1 MNNQQSQ
8 RDRVFNLIKLSWYQ
22 GNCYYCYRDT
32 ISDLSLIK
40 KFTAVQRA
48 PNLLSR
54 DPSLSLGFFNYSGV
68 GRSLPLNLASLS
80 LQGVLHWV
88 ITTIN
93 IHECSEHNRWARNG
107 AQMFSLVQ
115 GWFWP
120 LLINLCLT
128 WTWLGFCSI
137 STNSSQSCFGFMLTL
152 LNLPPD
158 MAKFDNS
165 CGRER
170 TQMHNNVRKSLTLRA
185 MQSIKSVCQICSL
198 SGTTRTE
205 LGTQ

>member
-8 RDRVFNLIKLSWYQ
+8 RKRVFNLIKLSWYQ

-32 ISDLSLIK
+32 ISNLSLIK
-40 KFTAVQRA
+40 KLTAVQRA
-48 PNLLSR
+48 PNLLSG
-54 DPSLSLGFFNYSGV
+54 DLSLNLGFFNHSGL
-68 GRSLPLNLASLS
+68 GQSLPLNLASLS
-80 LQGVLHWV
+80 LRVLHRV
-88 ITTIN
+88 ITRIKHPWALWT
-93 IHECSEHNRWARNG
+93 HRWAQSG
-107 AQMFSLVQ
+107 AQMFRLVQ

-137 STNSSQSCFGFMLTL
+137 NTSSSQAYSGFMLTL

-158 MAKFDNS
+158 MAKSDNN
-165 CGRER
+165 CGEER
-170 TQMHNNVRKSLTLRA
+170 TQMHTNIRKPFTLRA
-185 MQSIKSVCQICSL
+185 MQLIKSVCQIWSL